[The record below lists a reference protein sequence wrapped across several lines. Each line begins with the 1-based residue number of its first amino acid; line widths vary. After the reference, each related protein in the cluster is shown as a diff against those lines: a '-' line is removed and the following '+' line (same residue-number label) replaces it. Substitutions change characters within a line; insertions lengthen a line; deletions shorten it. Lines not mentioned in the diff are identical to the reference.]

1 MTRLARRVSL
11 IAALSLFTSATT
23 ASAECAWVLWGLATG
38 QKLAKGAD
46 GKVLPTDKYNWVS
59 SPDPSMEQAFPT
71 YAECEKSRQ
80 RQTPEKPS
88 IAVKEFRV
96 ANQVGTINEVVLYEV
111 VFRCLP
117 DTVDPRGPKG
127 K

>member
-1 MTRLARRVSL
+1 MIARLVL
-11 IAALSLFTSATT
+11 NALLAMLMLASSAY
-23 ASAECAWVLWGLATG
+23 AECAWVLWGLATG
-38 QKLAKGAD
+38 QKFAKGQD

-59 SPDPSMEQAFPT
+59 SPDPGMEQAFPT

-80 RQTPEKPS
+80 QHTPEKPE

-96 ANQVGTINEVVLYEV
+96 ANQAGTINEVVLYEV
-111 VFRCLP
+111 LFRCLP
-117 DTVDPRGPKG
+117 DTVDPRGVKG